1 MNNYTTTVAIVIQ
14 KECLS
19 VILFYYSKL
28 ASILPEGTT
37 EVIGRLQ
44 VPSAGFGKVQVG
56 QMVHVKLNGY
66 PYMEFGV
73 LRGVIRL
80 LSVVPEQVQT
90 QNGAAIV
97 YYAEVLFP
105 QGMKTSYNRELL
117 MIQQMDGSA
126 EIVTEDLRLIER
138 FIQPIIS
145 LFKNR

>member
-1 MNNYTTTVAIVIQ
+1 
-14 KECLS
+14 
-19 VILFYYSKL
+19 
-28 ASILPEGTT
+28 
-37 EVIGRLQ
+37 
-44 VPSAGFGKVQVG
+44 
-56 QMVHVKLNGY
+56 
-66 PYMEFGV
+66 MEFGV